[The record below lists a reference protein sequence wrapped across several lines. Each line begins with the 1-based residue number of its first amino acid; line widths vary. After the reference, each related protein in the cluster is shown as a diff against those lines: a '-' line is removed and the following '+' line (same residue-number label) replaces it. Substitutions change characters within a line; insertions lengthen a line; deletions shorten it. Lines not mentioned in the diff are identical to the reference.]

1 MAQRVSLGLSRV
13 TRLHPDLDMTA
24 GAHQDSDS
32 TVWGSSEVI
41 QAQPGFSGLVRAHQH
56 SDVARQGSSGLRR
69 CSPRVV
75 EAHQGS
81 SGLIGTKIRLIRTP
95 WGHWDS
101 DLAHW
106 DSAGHRLGS
115 LGSSEINRHHQDLDL
130 ADLAVKFS
138 AFSRGGGYGRVQP
151 IFGRVHGGGGT
162 PSITPKQQNMCEHCL
177 KLSAHGID
185 FSYAGGNGWGIHG
198 GAAFRWGVGERHI
211 LGRWGSISPT
221 GVNPTMGIISK
232 IHNRAS

>member
-1 MAQRVSLGLSRV
+1 MVWYGMYDTPRAIGAWAKPAYFLTVGAPIVPSRSQPLPTLIQLIGTQQDTV
-13 TRLHPDLDMTA
+13 L
-24 GAHQDSDS
+24 AHL
-32 TVWGSSEVI
+32 I
-41 QAQPGFSGLVRAHQH
+41 
-56 SDVARQGSSGLRR
+56 
-69 CSPRVV
+69 
-75 EAHQGS
+75 HQGS
-81 SGLIGTKIRLIRTP
+81 TGITKTWIWLIWLQIFWCFQWRGLWEGTANFWK
-95 WGHWDS
+95 
-101 DLAHW
+101 
-106 DSAGHRLGS
+106 GS
-115 LGSSEINRHHQDLDL
+115 W
-130 ADLAVKFS
+130 
-138 AFSRGGGYGRVQP
+138 
-151 IFGRVHGGGGT
+151 GGGT